1 LTPRRAI
8 DCALL
13 TNMLLEE
20 YYEELTDAE
29 ANLILDIYRVIDLL
43 VYNHEPV
50 TLVRL
55 GFELSIN
62 TQELSDYLPVII
74 TILNKVEDQYAE
86 VRQVAD

>member
-1 LTPRRAI
+1 
-8 DCALL
+8 
-13 TNMLLEE
+13 MLFEE
-20 YYEELTDAE
+20 HYEDLTDAE
-29 ANLILDIYRVIDLL
+29 ANLILDIYRVIDEL
-43 VYNHEPV
+43 VYFGEPV

-62 TQELSDYLPVII
+62 TQELSDYLPIII

>member
-1 LTPRRAI
+1 
-8 DCALL
+8 
-13 TNMLLEE
+13 MLFEE
-20 YYEELTDAE
+20 HYEDLTDAE
-29 ANLILDIYRVIDLL
+29 ANLILDIYKVIDEL
-43 VYNHEPV
+43 VYFGEPV

-62 TQELSDYLPVII
+62 TQELSDYLPIII

>member
-1 LTPRRAI
+1 LTPKRESDYAHSI
-8 DCALL
+8 K
-13 TNMLLEE
+13 MLFEE
-20 YYEELTDAE
+20 YYEDLTDAE

-62 TQELSDYLPVII
+62 TQELSDYLPIII

>member
-1 LTPRRAI
+1 LTPRRVI

-13 TNMLLEE
+13 IDMLFEE
-20 YYEELTDAE
+20 YYEDLTDGE

-55 GFELSIN
+55 GHELVIK
-62 TQELSDYLPVII
+62 TQELSDYLPIII

>member
-1 LTPRRAI
+1 MTPRRVI

-13 TNMLLEE
+13 IDMLFEE
-20 YYEELTDAE
+20 YYEDLTDGE

-55 GFELSIN
+55 GHELGKK
-62 TQELSDYLPVII
+62 TQELSDYLPIII

-86 VRQVAD
+86 VRQVTD